1 MPLIIPFSPLPGL
14 ERTGVLAPML
24 PVTFSNGLNE
34 FSTFALVDSGAE
46 RGLISTVIAESL
58 GIEWEKLP
66 KNTGLTTG
74 GQFIF
79 HMFRDLKVDIY
90 GNEFVMDVSI
100 AEGISAFRC
109 ILGRKDIFR
118 RAKVTFECYKN
129 QFQVD
134 FRKYN

>member
-1 MPLIIPFSPLPGL
+1 MSIIIPFSPLPGF
-14 ERTGVLAPML
+14 ERTGVLVPMI
-24 PVTFSNGLNE
+24 PVTFSNGSNELN
-34 FSTFALVDSGAE
+34 TFALVDSGAE

-58 GIEWEKLP
+58 GIKWSKLP

-74 GQFIF
+74 GQFTFHIF
-79 HMFRDLKVDIY
+79 KDLNVDIY
-90 GNEFVMDVSI
+90 GNEFVMDMNI

-109 ILGRKDIFR
+109 ILGRKDLFR
-118 RAKVTFECYKN
+118 RAKITFECYKN